1 MKKNTSGS
9 FSKDKGKKPL
19 PKPNKNNAKA
29 DAESNKLWTER
40 VWIRVVLLA
49 LFLIG
54 MAALLPFNTFRGLP
68 PYEINEP
75 WRHADLVAP
84 FDFALQK
91 PSTQYDNELDQ
102 IRQNTPLIFNR
113 EANAY
118 LQSMNKLD
126 STFNALQPLILSYY
140 RLQRSRADANR
151 FEIIRDSVQFAQTK
165 DQVAAP
171 VQERNLQLML
181 DYFASQALKQQQSS
195 VNNEELVIFGL
206 SEKERVGFH
215 LRELYKEAIINI
227 PKRALE
233 RDIITI
239 RQPFNNSQQTVSSD
253 RLLDTAEAM
262 LKLNASLSKDA
273 MISEIIEPAL
283 KNIISAIFEANYRF
297 DEKATNATFQEA
309 ISVVSTNQGAIAREQ
324 MIVRKGDLV
333 SGDTDRILTS
343 LEKALGSTASLKELL
358 IRYSGDVLVLLLLC
372 VAYIFYFYLY
382 ANDIFRN
389 NNQLLMIV
397 LTVLLVSILHRFI
410 SPTGTLSPYFTPLVI
425 VPILFTVFLNSRIGL
440 VTAFFLPFMVSL
452 ISGPDYQFIF
462 SSVLVGITATYTSR
476 DLKNRMQFYV
486 FAPGLVFLVFIAVHS
501 GFSFSRYAGLRA
513 WAEPIFYF
521 GVHSASIF
529 FIYPLAMAY
538 ERLFGITTDFT
549 LLELGDTNHPLLKE
563 LMSKAPGTFH
573 HSLQVAN
580 LSEAAANALGAN
592 ALLCKTACYYHDIGK
607 IKRPY
612 YFVEN
617 QTGENEHDSIKP
629 SMSAMIIKD
638 HVNQGVIM
646 AEEAGM
652 PKNIIDF
659 IETHHGTT
667 TIRYFY
673 NRAKD
678 QAAEGEVIDEA
689 LYKYDGPLPFSRET
703 GIVMLAD
710 TVEAASRAMKQPTY
724 SKLENLINK
733 LVDAKVDEGQ
743 LADTP
748 LTFKDLRKIKE
759 VFLTILSG
767 IYHSRVE
774 YPEEKM
780 KANDKKIEEKA

>member
-1 MKKNTSGS
+1 MKKPNSGMLSKNT
-9 FSKDKGKKPL
+9 GKKPL
-19 PKPNKNNAKA
+19 PKPNKNSAKV
-29 DAESNKLWTER
+29 DANSALFWTEK
-40 VWIRVVLLA
+40 VWIKVVLLA
-49 LFLIG
+49 LFIVG

-68 PYEINEP
+68 PYEVNEP

-91 PSTQYDNELDQ
+91 PQTQYDNELNQ

-118 LQSMNKLD
+118 LETMNRLD
-126 STFNALQPLILSYY
+126 SVMNVMQPLILSYN
-140 RLQRSRADANR
+140 RLQQSEADGSR
-151 FEIIRDSVQFAQTK
+151 FETVRDSVQFSQIK
-165 DQVAAP
+165 EQVAAP
-171 VQERNLQLML
+171 IKERSLQLML
-181 DYFASQALKQQQSS
+181 DYFASQAIRQQQSNL
-195 VNNEELVIFGL
+195 NNGEMVIFGL
-206 SEKERVGFH
+206 SEKERVSYH
-215 LRELYKEAIINI
+215 LRDLYKEAIINI
-227 PKRALE
+227 SKKALE
-233 RDIITI
+233 RNIITI
-239 RQPFNNSQQTVSSD
+239 RQPFNNSQQTVSAD
-253 RLLDTAEAM
+253 RLLDTSEAL
-262 LKLNASLSKDA
+262 LKLDMNLSRDPL
-273 MISEIIEPAL
+273 ISEIIEPAL
-283 KNIISAIFEANYRF
+283 KDIVAAIFKANYQF
-297 DEKATNATFQEA
+297 DEKATEDTFQEA
-309 ISVVSTNQGAIAREQ
+309 ISVISTNQGAIAREQ

-333 SGDTDRILTS
+333 TADTDRILTS
-343 LEKALGSTASLKELL
+343 LEKALGSTASLTELG
-358 IRYSGDVLVLLLLC
+358 IRYGGDVLILLLLC
-372 VAYIFYFYLY
+372 IGYIFYFYLY
-382 ANDIFRN
+382 AKDIFMN
-389 NNQLLMIV
+389 NNQLLMVV
-397 LTVLLVSILHRFI
+397 LTVLLLSTLHRFI
-410 SPTGTLSPYFTPLVI
+410 SPTGTLSPYFTPIVI
-425 VPILFTVFLNSRIGL
+425 APILFTVFLNSRIGL
-440 VTAFFLPFMVSL
+440 ITAFYLPFMVSL

-462 SSVLVGITATYTSR
+462 SLVLVGIAATYTSR
-476 DLKNRMQFYV
+476 DLKDRMQFYV
-486 FAPGLVFLVFIAVHS
+486 FTPGLVFLVFLAVHS
-501 GFSFSRYAGLRA
+501 GFTFSRYADLRA

-521 GVHSASIF
+521 GVHAASIF

-538 ERLFGITTDFT
+538 ERIFGITTDFT

-617 QTGENEHDSIKP
+617 QGGENEHDSIKP

-646 AEEAGM
+646 AEEANL
-652 PKNIIDF
+652 PKAIIDF

-689 LYKYDGPLPFSRET
+689 LFKYDGPLPFSRET

-724 SKLENLINK
+724 SKLEGLINK

-774 YPEEKM
+774 YPEEKNRAAD
-780 KANDKKIEEKA
+780 KAAEAKA

>member
-1 MKKNTSGS
+1 MSGLLSKN
-9 FSKDKGKKPL
+9 KGKKTL
-19 PKPNKNNAKA
+19 PKPNKNSSKSEQETNI
-29 DAESNKLWTER
+29 LWTEK
-40 VWIRVVLLA
+40 VWIRVLLLA
-49 LFLIG
+49 LFIIG

-68 PYEINEP
+68 PYEVNEP

-91 PSTQYDNELDQ
+91 PSTQYDSELEQ

-118 LQSMNKLD
+118 LQTMNKLD
-126 STFNALQPLILSYY
+126 SIFNAIQPLILSYN
-140 RLQRSRADANR
+140 RLQRNRTDASR
-151 FEIIRDSVQFAQTK
+151 FEIVRDSVQFTQIK
-165 DQVAAP
+165 EQVLP
-171 VQERNLQLML
+171 PIQDRNLTLML
-181 DYFASQALKQQQSS
+181 DYFASKALRQQQNTL
-195 VNNEELVIFGL
+195 NNEELVIFGL
-206 SEKERVGFH
+206 SEKERLGSH
-215 LRELYKEAIINI
+215 LRDLYKEAIINV
-227 PKRALE
+227 PKSALE

-239 RQPFNNSQQTVSSD
+239 RQPFNNSQQTVSPD
-253 RLLDTAEAM
+253 RVLDKSEAM
-262 LKLNASLSKDA
+262 LKLNVSLSRDP

-283 KNIISAIFEANYRF
+283 KNIVANIFEPNYRY
-297 DEKATNATFQEA
+297 DEETTEATFKEA
-309 ISVVSTNQGAIAREQ
+309 IRVVSTNQGAIAREQ

-333 SGDTDRILTS
+333 SPETDRILSS
-343 LEKALGSTASLKELL
+343 LEKALGSTASLKELG
-358 IRYSGDVLVLLLLC
+358 IRYGGDVLVMLLLC
-372 VAYIFYFYLY
+372 IAYIFYFYLY
-382 ANDIFRN
+382 AKEIFLN

-397 LTVLLVSILHRFI
+397 LTVLIVSTLHRFI
-410 SPTGTLSPYFTPLVI
+410 SPTGTLSPYFTPIVI

-440 VTAFFLPFMVSL
+440 ITAFYLPFMVSL
-452 ISGPDYQFIF
+452 ISGPDYQFLF
-462 SSVLVGITATYTSR
+462 SLVLVGITATYTSR

-486 FAPGLVFLVFIAVHS
+486 FTPGLVLGVFLVVHS
-501 GFSFSRYAGLRA
+501 GFTFSRYADLRA

-617 QTGENEHDSIKP
+617 QAGENEHDSIKP

-646 AEEAGM
+646 AEEAKL
-652 PKNIIDF
+652 PKAIIDF

-678 QAAEGEVIDEA
+678 QAAEGEEVDEA
-689 LYKYDGPLPFSRET
+689 LFKYDGPLPFSRET

-743 LADTP
+743 LANTP
-748 LTFKDLRKIKE
+748 LTFKDLRKIKQ

-774 YPEEKM
+774 YPEEKN
-780 KANDKKIEEKA
+780 KTADKKTEEKA

>member
-1 MKKNTSGS
+1 MKKNNPGI
-9 FSKDKGKKPL
+9 FSKNNGKKPI
-19 PKPNKNNAKA
+19 PKPNKNLSKSE
-29 DAESNKLWTER
+29 AESDVLWTEK
-40 VWIRVVLLA
+40 VWIRVLLLA
-49 LFLIG
+49 LFIIG
-54 MAALLPFNTFRGLP
+54 MATLLPFNTFRGLP

-91 PSTQYDNELDQ
+91 PSTQYDNELEQ

-113 EANAY
+113 IPNAY
-118 LQSMNKLD
+118 LESMNKLD
-126 STFNALQPLILSYY
+126 STFNALQPLILSYN
-140 RLQRSRADANR
+140 RLQQSRADANR
-151 FEIIRDSVQFAQTK
+151 FETVRDSVQFTQLK
-165 DQVAAP
+165 EQIAP
-171 VQERNLQLML
+171 PIQDRNLRLML
-181 DYFASQALKQQQSS
+181 DYFASQATKQLQSNI
-195 VNNEELVIFGL
+195 NNEEMVIFGL
-206 SEKERVGFH
+206 SEKERLGNQ

-227 PKRALE
+227 PKSALE

-239 RQPFNNSQQTVSSD
+239 RQPFNNSQQTVSPD
-253 RLLDTAEAM
+253 RLLDISEAM
-262 LKLNASLSKDA
+262 LKLNVNLSRDP

-283 KNIISAIFEANYRF
+283 KNIVSSIFEANYRF
-297 DEKATNATFQEA
+297 DEEATDATFQEA
-309 ISVVSTNQGAIAREQ
+309 IRVVSTNQGAIAREQ

-333 SGDTDRILTS
+333 SPDTDRILKS
-343 LEKALGSTASLKELL
+343 LEKALGSTASLKELG
-358 IRYSGDVLVLLLLC
+358 IRFGGDVLILLLLC
-372 VAYIFYFYLY
+372 IAYIFYFYLY
-382 ANDIFRN
+382 AKDIFMN
-389 NNQLLMIV
+389 NNQLLMVV
-397 LTVLLVSILHRFI
+397 LTVLLLSTLHRFI
-410 SPTGTLSPYFTPLVI
+410 SPTGTLSPYFTPIVL

-440 VTAFFLPFMVSL
+440 VTAFYLPFMVSL

-476 DLKNRMQFYV
+476 DLKDRMQFYV
-486 FAPGLVFLVFIAVHS
+486 FTPGLVFLVFLAVHS
-501 GFSFSRYAGLRA
+501 GFTFSRYADLRA

-612 YFVEN
+612 YFAEN
-617 QTGENEHDSIKP
+617 QGGENEHDSIKP

-646 AEEAGM
+646 AEEAGL
-652 PKNIIDF
+652 PKAIIDF

-673 NRAKD
+673 SRAKD
-678 QAAEGEVIDEA
+678 QAAEGEEVDEA
-689 LYKYDGPLPFSRET
+689 LFKYDGPLPFSRET

-743 LADTP
+743 LANTP

-774 YPEEKM
+774 YPEEKS
-780 KANDKKIEEKA
+780 KTVEKKTEEKE

>member
-1 MKKNTSGS
+1 MSGLLSKN
-9 FSKDKGKKPL
+9 KGKKTL
-19 PKPNKNNAKA
+19 PKPNKNSSKSEQETNI
-29 DAESNKLWTER
+29 LWTEK
-40 VWIRVVLLA
+40 VWIRVLLLA
-49 LFLIG
+49 LFIIG

-68 PYEINEP
+68 PYEVNEP

-91 PSTQYDNELDQ
+91 PSTQYDSELEQ

-118 LQSMNKLD
+118 LQTMNKLD
-126 STFNALQPLILSYY
+126 SIFNAIQPLILSYN
-140 RLQRSRADANR
+140 RLQRNRTDASR
-151 FEIIRDSVQFAQTK
+151 FEIVRDSVQFTQIK
-165 DQVAAP
+165 EQVSP
-171 VQERNLQLML
+171 PIQDRNLTLML
-181 DYFASQALKQQQSS
+181 DYFASKALRQQQNTL
-195 VNNEELVIFGL
+195 NNEELVIFGL
-206 SEKERVGFH
+206 SEKERLGSH
-215 LRELYKEAIINI
+215 LRDLYKEAIINV
-227 PKRALE
+227 PKSALE

-239 RQPFNNSQQTVSSD
+239 RQPFNNSQQTVSPD
-253 RLLDTAEAM
+253 RVLDKSEAM
-262 LKLNASLSKDA
+262 LKLNVSLSRDP

-283 KNIISAIFEANYRF
+283 KNIVANIFEPNYRY
-297 DEKATNATFQEA
+297 DEETTEATFKEA
-309 ISVVSTNQGAIAREQ
+309 IRVVSTNQGAIAREQ

-333 SGDTDRILTS
+333 SPETDRILSS
-343 LEKALGSTASLKELL
+343 LEKALGSTASLKELG
-358 IRYSGDVLVLLLLC
+358 IRYGGDVLVMLLLC
-372 VAYIFYFYLY
+372 IAYIFYFYLY
-382 ANDIFRN
+382 AKEIFLN

-397 LTVLLVSILHRFI
+397 LTVLIVSTLHRFI
-410 SPTGTLSPYFTPLVI
+410 SPTGTLSPYFTPIVI

-440 VTAFFLPFMVSL
+440 ITAFYLPFMVSL
-452 ISGPDYQFIF
+452 ISGPDYQFLF
-462 SSVLVGITATYTSR
+462 SLVLVGITATYTSR

-486 FAPGLVFLVFIAVHS
+486 FTPGLVFVVFLVVHS
-501 GFSFSRYAGLRA
+501 GFTFSRYADLRA

-617 QTGENEHDSIKP
+617 QAGENEHDSIKP

-638 HVNQGVIM
+638 HVNQGVLM
-646 AEEAGM
+646 AEEAKL
-652 PKNIIDF
+652 PKAIIDF

-678 QAAEGEVIDEA
+678 QAAEGEEVDEA
-689 LYKYDGPLPFSRET
+689 LFKYDGPLPFSRET

-743 LADTP
+743 LANTP
-748 LTFKDLRKIKE
+748 LTFKDLRKIKQ

-774 YPEEKM
+774 YPEEKN
-780 KANDKKIEEKA
+780 KTADKKTEEKA